1 MSLGAGKPARGSWRQ
16 RHRVTALMPSF
27 ARSLGPGMESTSTG
41 MIGVPFQPV
50 KVPPT
55 NESSRS
61 CRHIQQREGDR
72 SVESLDVEAPGWWVP
87 LSRQHLAQRASLA
100 RRARREDR
108 LRVFDHDLEIPT
120 AGVLDINMP
129 VELAQHLSHPMES
142 SGLYRFICGFMGFL
156 RIVNSGGD
164 FRTKAP
170 PIFLGH
176 RHASPPITRL
186 RAAFFRSRTGWT
198 C

>member
-27 ARSLGPGMESTSTG
+27 ARSLGPGMKSLSTG

-61 CRHIQQREGDR
+61 CRHIQQKEGDR

-87 LSRQHLAQRASLA
+87 LSRQSR
-100 RRARREDR
+100 
-108 LRVFDHDLEIPT
+108 T
-120 AGVLDINMP
+120 AIC
-129 VELAQHLSHPMES
+129 LSH
-142 SGLYRFICGFMGFL
+142 GRAKRG
-156 RIVNSGGD
+156 
-164 FRTKAP
+164 T
-170 PIFLGH
+170 IFLYDQ
-176 RHASPPITRL
+176 
-186 RAAFFRSRTGWT
+186 RSWSLVHIYGPNPRSVKV
-198 C
+198 